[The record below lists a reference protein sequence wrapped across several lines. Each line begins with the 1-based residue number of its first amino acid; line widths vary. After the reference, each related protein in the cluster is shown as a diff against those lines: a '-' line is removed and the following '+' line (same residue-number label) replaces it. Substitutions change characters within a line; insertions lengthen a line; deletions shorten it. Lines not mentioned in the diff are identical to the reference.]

1 MSCPGVSILIPVY
14 NRNVYI
20 GDCIQSALNQTFSNV
35 EVVIVD
41 NASTDGT
48 WEICQKFAA
57 LDDRVRIFRNQ
68 SNIGPVRNWIRCAQ
82 EARGKYSKI
91 LFSDDLLE
99 PECIERMIEFFKSPD
114 VGIVFCAAKLGESR
128 EASKVAYYNQGRSS
142 FDRKTYLKLLLAGR
156 APVSPGA
163 VLLRTQDLLKNLH
176 TDFPTATPRP
186 FDRHGAGPDVMISLL
201 TALSYPRVAYTGE
214 PQVFFRVHPGSITI
228 SNTGNE
234 VSSAYTSVWAY
245 YLRNNENWLTW
256 GAYVTKAWLSMLWR
270 TKKWIGPKEFLTAHE
285 GSGSIRELVMVLVL
299 VFYLIPIRLLRR
311 ARLDQ
316 PRGT

>member
-1 MSCPGVSILIPVY
+1 MSHPDVSILIPVY

-99 PECIERMIEFFKSPD
+99 PECIERMIKFFKSPD

-186 FDRHGAGPDVMISLL
+186 FDRHGAGSDVMLSLL
-201 TALSYPRVAYTGE
+201 TTLSYPRVAYISE
-214 PQVFFRVHPGSITI
+214 PLVYFRMHSGSLTI
-228 SNTGNE
+228 ANAGNE
-234 VSSAYTSVWAY
+234 VSSAYISILAY
-245 YLRNNENWLTW
+245 YLRNNEDRLVWSI
-256 GAYVTKAWLSMLWR
+256 YVTRAWLSTLWR
-270 TKKWIGPKEFLTAHE
+270 TRKWTSLKIFLKAHE
-285 GSGSIRELVMVLVL
+285 GDGSVGELVLMSVLALYL
-299 VFYLIPIRLLRR
+299 VP
-311 ARLDQ
+311 ARLA
-316 PRGT
+316 RWMAVKEHA